1 VVMTDIYNQREHTSN
16 RQEIRNNA
24 TPIER
29 IFWARLKGSQM
40 LGLKFRRQYGI
51 GPFVVDF
58 YCPAVKLAIE
68 LDGESHRTEE
78 AVAKTL
84 TRQAYIES
92 FGVTVLRFSNEQV
105 VNDIATVL
113 EQIESAAS
121 NLPGMTGAKSTVEP
135 HPNPPL
141 TKGRE

>member
-1 VVMTDIYNQREHTSN
+1 
-16 RQEIRNNA
+16 
-24 TPIER
+24 
-29 IFWARLKGSQM
+29 M

-51 GPFVVDF
+51 GQFVVDF

-78 AVAKTL
+78 GIARDMTL
-84 TRQAYIES
+84 QAYIES
-92 FGVTVLRFSNEQV
+92 FGVTVLHFSNEQV

-113 EQIESAAS
+113 EQVETSAS
-121 NLPGMTGAKSTVEP
+121 NLPKMTGAKSVAEP

-141 TKGRE
+141 AKRRSRTDD